1 MRRLGAP
8 ACRRRCVR
16 GSSGRRGCRLP
27 ASRGHGD
34 RQGVRHGDGDLGRV
48 LTAGAVAHPVA
59 EGVGPEEGF
68 RIEDASKTW
77 SEFLYDDPRLEFA
90 KTFIYLKVRLA
101 FDPPLSSAVMEAI
114 NRQISELEW
123 RINVTVDPD

>member
-1 MRRLGAP
+1 MSRP
-8 ACRRRCVR
+8 FSVEACDF
-16 GSSGRRGCRLP
+16 SGWATR
-27 ASRGHGD
+27 D
-34 RQGVRHGDGDLGRV
+34 VYKRQV
-48 LTAGAVAHPVA
+48 LTQL
-59 EGVGPEEGF
+59 GVGPEEGF

-101 FDPPLSSAVMEAI
+101 FDPPLSSAVIEAI